1 MRFKGLLIVFVVA
14 LASAAIVACGQ
25 APTPETVEV
34 EKVVVETVVVEK
46 EVIKEVEGET
56 VTVVETVVV
65 EVEKEVIVEVEAT
78 AEAMEA
84 EAESGG
90 SMEPQP
96 GGTLNLSL
104 GPDFITFHPY
114 FDVSTGQF
122 KPIFFEAPIRISD
135 DGDFEPWLAESWEE
149 SEDGLSITLNLRQGI
164 MFHNGREM
172 TADDVVWSVDHARS
186 EEFGHH
192 LSDRFLLATGA
203 EKIDDYTVKIN
214 YSEVGPKLDGIGTMQ
229 IFPQEALDDIETVPV
244 GTGPFKFE
252 EWVPGDR
259 LVATKF
265 EDYWQEGLPY
275 LDQVIIKPIPDE
287 QSRMVNLL
295 AGSIDALRGVPL
307 ADKVLL
313 EQVPEVTVST
323 SPPGFFF
330 YAFIMNINEPP
341 FDNLLVR
348 QAMNYA
354 IDREKIAQTAFHGAE
369 IPVLEPYPETTWA
382 YVPEL
387 ADYYTY
393 DPEKAKELLAEAGYP
408 DGFKTQMLI
417 RGPSGPYVDQAQVYQ
432 QDLAAIGIEMELL
445 PTELAQYFPALIGSE
460 FAIASHGTGDATVD
474 PSGLFE
480 GAACCRPFRNFF
492 GITDN
497 DTWFP
502 EYKELVEKGRAS
514 LDQEERKQFY
524 QEALKI
530 QMEQGWNIPTAWRQ
544 EIYAHNNNVHNF
556 RTDMAG
562 NIWLNETWLS
572 Q

>member
-1 MRFKGLLIVFVVA
+1 MHFNKLLLVLVVA
-14 LASAAIVACGQ
+14 LSAMVIAACAQ
-25 APTPETVEV
+25 AGPLVVER
-34 EKVVVETVVVEK
+34 EVVETVVVEK
-46 EVIKEVEGET
+46 EV
-56 VTVVETVVV
+56 VV
-65 EVEKEVIVEVEAT
+65 EVT
-78 AEAMEA
+78 SEAMEA
-84 EAESGG
+84 EEAVADA
-90 SMEPQP
+90 SMEPQA

-104 GPDFITFHPY
+104 GPDMVTFHPY
-114 FDVSTGQF
+114 LDVSTPQF

-135 DGDFEPWLAESWEE
+135 EGDFEPWLAESWEE
-149 SEDGLSITLNLRQGI
+149 SEDGLSLILNLRQGV

-172 TADDVVWSVDHARS
+172 TADDVVWSVEHAMN
-186 EEFGHH
+186 EDLGHH
-192 LSDRFLLATGA
+192 ISDRFQRVAGA

-214 YSEVGPKLDGIGTMQ
+214 YSEVGPKLDAIATMH
-229 IFPQEALDDIETVPV
+229 IFPQEALDTIEMVPV

-259 LVATKF
+259 VVATKF

-275 LDQVIIKPIPDE
+275 LDEVVIKPIPDS

-295 AGSIDALRGVPL
+295 AGSIDVLRQVPL
-307 ADKVLL
+307 ADKALL
-313 EQVPEVTVST
+313 EEAPGVTVTT

-341 FDNLLVR
+341 FDNQLVR

-354 IDREKIAQTAFHGAE
+354 VDREKIAQTAFHGAQ
-369 IPVLEPYPETTWA
+369 IPVLEPYPETSWA

-393 DPEKAKELLAEAGYP
+393 DLEKAKELLAEAGYS
-408 DGFKTQMLI
+408 DGFETSMLI
-417 RGPSGPYVDQAQVYQ
+417 RDTAGAYLDQAQVYQ

-445 PTELAQYFPALIGSE
+445 PTENAEYFEKLIGSE
-460 FAIASHGTGDATVD
+460 FAIASHGTGDANVD

-502 EYKELVEKGRAS
+502 EYKELIEKGRAS
-514 LDQEERKQFY
+514 MDQAERKEFY
-524 QEALKI
+524 RQALEI
-530 QMEQGWNIPTAWRQ
+530 QMEQGWNIPTAWRPQ
-544 EIYAHNNNVHNF
+544 IYAYNDNVHDV
-556 RTDMAG
+556 RLDMG
-562 NIWLNETWLS
+562 GQIWLHETWLS

>member
-1 MRFKGLLIVFVVA
+1 MRIKKMHLMVIAFLFLGI
-14 LASAAIVACGQ
+14 LAACG
-25 APTPETVEV
+25 APEAE
-34 EKVVVETVVVEK
+34 
-46 EVIKEVEGET
+46 IQ
-56 VTVVETVVV
+56 TVVETVVEQV
-65 EVEKEVIVEVEAT
+65 EVTRVVTETIMEEGETVEVTRVVVETQTEVVEVT
-78 AEAMEA
+78 AVPEA
-84 EAESGG
+84 EPEM
-90 SMEPQP
+90 SMEPQA
-96 GGTLNLSL
+96 GGILNLSL
-104 GPDFITFHPY
+104 GEDFITFHPY

-149 SEDGLSITLNLRQGI
+149 SEDGLSVTLHMRQGV

-172 TADDVVWSVDHARS
+172 TADDVIWSVDHARS
-186 EEFGHH
+186 TEFGHH

-203 EKIDDYTVKIN
+203 DKIDDYTVQIN
-214 YSEVGPKLDGIGTMQ
+214 YSEVGPKLDGIATMQ
-229 IFPQEALDDIETVPV
+229 IFPQEALENIETVPI
-244 GTGPFKFE
+244 GTGPFKFD

-259 LVATKF
+259 LVASRF

-275 LDQVIIKPIPDE
+275 LDGVIIKPIPDE

-307 ADKVLL
+307 VDKSLL
-313 EQVPEVTVST
+313 EQTEGVTVST

-341 FDNLLVR
+341 FDNPLVR

-354 IDREKIAQTAFHGAE
+354 VDREKIALTAFHGAE
-369 IPVLEPYPETTWA
+369 IPVLEPYPETSWA
-382 YVPEL
+382 YAPEL
-387 ADYYTY
+387 ADYYTF
-393 DPEKAKELLAEAGYP
+393 DLDKAKELLVEAGYP
-408 DGFKTQMLI
+408 DGFQTSMLI
-417 RGPSGPYVDQAQVYQ
+417 RGSAGPYLDQAQVYQ
-432 QDLAAIGIEMELL
+432 QDLAQIGIEMELL

-502 EYKELVEKGRAS
+502 EYADLVAQGRAS
-514 LDQEERKQFY
+514 LDQEERKAFY
-524 QEALKI
+524 QDALAI
-530 QMEQGWNIPTAWRQ
+530 QIEQGWNIPTAWRQ
-544 EIYAHNNNVHNF
+544 EIYAYNDNVHNF

-572 Q
+572 P

>member
-1 MRFKGLLIVFVVA
+1 MRFKSFVPIFILLAAMLLTACVVQPPA
-14 LASAAIVACGQ
+14 QVAPADSGADTAAASDAA
-25 APTPETVEV
+25 
-34 EKVVVETVVVEK
+34 
-46 EVIKEVEGET
+46 
-56 VTVVETVVV
+56 
-65 EVEKEVIVEVEAT
+65 
-78 AEAMEA
+78 MDW
-84 EAESGG
+84 
-90 SMEPQP
+90 MEPQA
-96 GGTLNLSL
+96 GGVLNLSL

-114 FDVSTGQF
+114 FDVSTSQF

-135 DGDFEPWLAESWEE
+135 EGDFEPWLAESWEE
-149 SEDGLSITLNLRQGI
+149 SADGLSLTLHLRQGI

-172 TADDVVWSVDHARS
+172 TADDVIWSVDHARS
-186 EEFGHH
+186 TEFGHH
-192 LSDRFLLATGA
+192 LSDRFQLATGA

-214 YSEVGPKLDGIGTMQ
+214 YSEVGPKLDGIATMQ
-229 IFPQEALDDIETVPV
+229 IFPQEALENIETVPV
-244 GTGPFKFE
+244 GTGPFTFV

-259 LVATKF
+259 MVAERF
-265 EDYWQEGLPY
+265 DDYWQEGQPL
-275 LDQVIIKPIPDE
+275 LDGVVIKPIPDE

-307 ADKVLL
+307 ADKTLL
-313 EQVPEVTVST
+313 AQADGITVSS

-341 FDNLLVR
+341 FDNQLVR

-354 IDREKIAQTAFHGAE
+354 VDRDKIVQTAFHGAE
-369 IPVLEPYPETTWA
+369 IPVLEPYPDTSWA

-387 ADYYTY
+387 ADRYTY

-417 RGPSGPYVDQAQVYQ
+417 RGPSGPYLDMAQVYQ

-445 PTELAQYFPALIGSE
+445 PTELAQYFDLLIGSQ
-460 FAIASHGTGDATVD
+460 FAIVSHGTGDATVD

-502 EYKELVEKGRAS
+502 EYLELVEKGRAS

-524 QEALKI
+524 QAALEI
-530 QMEQGWNIPTAWRQ
+530 QIEQGWNIPVSWRQ
-544 EIYAHNNNVHNF
+544 EIFAYSNKVHNF

-572 Q
+572 E

>member
-1 MRFKGLLIVFVVA
+1 MRFNKLLPVLVVA
-14 LASAAIVACGQ
+14 LSTMAIVSCAQ
-25 APTPETVEV
+25 AGPLVVER
-34 EKVVVETVVVEK
+34 EVVETVVVEK
-46 EVIKEVEGET
+46 EVM
-56 VTVVETVVV
+56 V
-65 EVEKEVIVEVEAT
+65 EVT
-78 AEAMEA
+78 SEAMEA
-84 EAESGG
+84 EEVEAAAAG

-104 GPDFITFHPY
+104 GEDFITFHPY
-114 FDVSTGQF
+114 FDVSTAQF
-122 KPIFFEAPIRISD
+122 KPIFYEAPIRISD
-135 DGDFEPWLAESWEE
+135 EGDFEPWLAESWEE
-149 SEDGLSITLNLRQGI
+149 SEDGMSIILNLRQGV

-172 TADDVVWSVDHARS
+172 TADDVVWSVEHARS
-186 EEFGHH
+186 EDFGHH
-192 LSDRFLLATGA
+192 LSDRFQLATGA

-214 YSEVGPKLDGIGTMQ
+214 YSAVGPKLDGIATMQ
-229 IFPQEALDDIETVPV
+229 IFPQEALDTIETVPV
-244 GTGPFKFE
+244 GTGPFKYE

-275 LDQVIIKPIPDE
+275 LDEVVIKPIPDE

-313 EQVPEVTVST
+313 EEAPGITVTS

-341 FDNLLVR
+341 FDNPLVR

-369 IPVLEPYPETTWA
+369 VPVLEPYAETSWA

-387 ADYYTY
+387 ADRYTY

-408 DGFKTQMLI
+408 DGFETSMLI
-417 RGPSGPYVDQAQVYQ
+417 RGPSGPYLDQAQVYQ
-432 QDLAAIGIEMELL
+432 QDLAAVGIDMELL
-445 PTELAQYFPALIGSE
+445 PTELAEYFPKLIGSE

-492 GITDN
+492 GITDD

-502 EYKELVEKGRAS
+502 EYQELIEKGRAS
-514 LDQEERKQFY
+514 LDQAERKEFY
-524 QEALKI
+524 RQALEI

-544 EIYAHNNNVHNF
+544 EIYAYNDKVHDL
-556 RTDMAG
+556 RTDMG
-562 NIWLNETWLS
+562 GHMWLHETWLS

>member
-1 MRFKGLLIVFVVA
+1 MRFKGLSIIFLLAVFAIIIGACVAPAAQPQVV
-14 LASAAIVACGQ
+14 
-25 APTPETVEV
+25 
-34 EKVVVETVVVEK
+34 KETVVVEK
-46 EVIKEVEGET
+46 EVF
-56 VTVVETVVV
+56 V
-65 EVEKEVIVEVEAT
+65 EVT
-78 AEAMEA
+78 PDSSGAEE
-84 EAESGG
+84 
-90 SMEPQP
+90 SMEPQS

-135 DGDFEPWLAESWEE
+135 EGDFEPWLAESWEE
-149 SEDGLSITLNLRQGI
+149 SEDGMSITLNLREGV

-172 TADDVVWSVDHARS
+172 AADDVVWSVEHAMS
-186 EEFGHH
+186 TEFGHH
-192 LSDRFLLATGA
+192 LSDRFQTATGA

-214 YSEVGPKLDGIGTMQ
+214 YSKPGPKLDGIATMQ
-229 IFPQEALDDIETVPV
+229 IFPQEALENIEIMPV
-244 GTGPFKFE
+244 GTGPFIFE
-252 EWVPGDR
+252 EWVPGDK
-259 LVATKF
+259 LVGTRF

-275 LDQVIIKPIPDE
+275 LDEVIIKPIPDE
-287 QSRMVNLL
+287 QSRMVNLM

-307 ADKVLL
+307 ADKELL
-313 EQVPEVTVST
+313 ETAPGIVVSS
-323 SPPGFFF
+323 SPAGFFF

-341 FDNLLVR
+341 FNNPLVR

-354 IDREKIAQTAFHGAE
+354 VDRDKIAQTAFHGAE
-369 IPVLEPYPETTWA
+369 VPVLEPYPETSWA
-382 YVPEL
+382 YREDL
-387 ADYYTY
+387 ADLYTY

-408 DGFKTQMLI
+408 DGFTTSMLI
-417 RGPSGPYVDQAQVYQ
+417 RGPSGPYLDQAQVYQ
-432 QDLAAIGIEMELL
+432 QDLAAIGIDMELL

-474 PSGLFE
+474 ASGLFE

-502 EYKELVEKGRAS
+502 EYAELIEKGSAS
-514 LDQEERKQFY
+514 LDRDERKQY
-524 QEALKI
+524 YGDALAI

-544 EIYAHNNNVHNF
+544 EIYAHSDKVHDF

-562 NIWLNETWLS
+562 NIWLNETWMS
-572 Q
+572 E

>member
-1 MRFKGLLIVFVVA
+1 MRFKGLSIIFLLALVAVVIGA
-14 LASAAIVACGQ
+14 CAAPAAQ
-25 APTPETVEV
+25 PQ
-34 EKVVVETVVVEK
+34 VVKETVVVEK
-46 EVIKEVEGET
+46 EVF
-56 VTVVETVVV
+56 V
-65 EVEKEVIVEVEAT
+65 EVT
-78 AEAMEA
+78 PDSSSAEE
-84 EAESGG
+84 
-90 SMEPQP
+90 SMEPQY
-96 GGTLNLSL
+96 GGTLDLSL

-135 DGDFEPWLAESWEE
+135 EGDFEPWLAESWEE
-149 SEDGLSITLNLRQGI
+149 SEDGLSLTLNLREGI

-186 EEFGHH
+186 TEFGHH
-192 LSDRFLLATGA
+192 LSDRFQTTVGA
-203 EKIDDYTVKIN
+203 EKVDDYTVKIN
-214 YSEVGPKLDGIGTMQ
+214 YSKVGPKLDGIATMQ
-229 IFPQEALDDIETVPV
+229 IFPQEALENIEIMPV
-244 GTGPFKFE
+244 GTGPFIFE
-252 EWVPGDR
+252 EWVPGDK
-259 LVATKF
+259 LVATRF

-275 LDQVIIKPIPDE
+275 LDEVIIKPIPDE
-287 QSRMVNLL
+287 QSRMVNLM

-307 ADKVLL
+307 ADKELL
-313 EQVPEVTVST
+313 ETAPGIVVSS
-323 SPPGFFF
+323 SPAGFFF

-354 IDREKIAQTAFHGAE
+354 IDRDKIAQTAFHGAE
-369 IPVLEPYPETTWA
+369 IPVLEPYPETSWA
-382 YVPEL
+382 YREDL
-387 ADYYTY
+387 ADLYTY

-408 DGFKTQMLI
+408 DGFKTSMLI
-417 RGPSGPYVDQAQVYQ
+417 RGPSGPYLDQAQVYQ

-445 PTELAQYFPALIGSE
+445 PTELAQYFPLLIGSE

-474 PSGLFE
+474 ASGLFE

-502 EYKELVEKGRAS
+502 EYAELIEKGSAS
-514 LDQEERKQFY
+514 LDRDERKQY
-524 QEALKI
+524 YGDALAI

-544 EIYAHNNNVHNF
+544 EIYAHSDKVHDF

-562 NIWLNETWLS
+562 NIWLNETWMS
-572 Q
+572 E

>member
-1 MRFKGLLIVFVVA
+1 MRKIYWIV
-14 LASAAIVACGQ
+14 LAFLFLGIVAACGSEPEVQ
-25 APTPETVEV
+25 TVVEQVEVTRVVTETITEDGETVEVTRVVVETETVEV
-34 EKVVVETVVVEK
+34 EVTAVPETE
-46 EVIKEVEGET
+46 EE
-56 VTVVETVVV
+56 
-65 EVEKEVIVEVEAT
+65 
-78 AEAMEA
+78 M
-84 EAESGG
+84 
-90 SMEPQP
+90 SMEPQT
-96 GGTLNLSL
+96 GGILNLSL
-104 GPDFITFHPY
+104 GDDFITFHPY

-149 SEDGLSITLNLRQGI
+149 SEDGLSITLHLRQGV

-172 TADDVVWSVDHARS
+172 TADDVIWSVDHARS
-186 EEFGHH
+186 TEFGHH

-203 EKIDDYTVKIN
+203 EKIDDYTVQIN
-214 YSEVGPKLDGIGTMQ
+214 YSEVGPKLDGIATMQ
-229 IFPQEALDDIETVPV
+229 IFPQEALENIETVPI
-244 GTGPFKFE
+244 GTGPFKFD

-259 LVATKF
+259 LVASRF

-275 LDQVIIKPIPDE
+275 LDGIVIKPIPDE

-307 ADKVLL
+307 ADKGLL
-313 EQVPEVTVST
+313 EQTPEITVST

-341 FDNLLVR
+341 FDNPLVR

-354 IDREKIAQTAFHGAE
+354 VDREKIALTAFHGAE
-369 IPVLEPYPETTWA
+369 IPVLEPYPETSWA
-382 YVPEL
+382 YSPEL
-387 ADYYTY
+387 ADYYTF
-393 DPEKAKELLAEAGYP
+393 DLDKARELLDEAGYP
-408 DGFKTQMLI
+408 DGFQTSMLI
-417 RGPSGPYVDQAQVYQ
+417 RGSSGPYLDQAQVYQ
-432 QDLAAIGIEMELL
+432 QDLAQIGIELELL
-445 PTELAQYFPALIGSE
+445 PTELAQYFDDLIGSN

-502 EYKELVEKGRAS
+502 EYADLIAQGRAS
-514 LDQEERKQFY
+514 LDQEERKALY
-524 QEALKI
+524 QDALTI
-530 QMEQGWNIPTAWRQ
+530 QIEQGWNIPTAWRQ
-544 EIYAHNNNVHNF
+544 EIYAYSDRVHNF

-572 Q
+572 P